1 MDMTRR
7 ILVKM
12 ASRCR
17 IGWVDFSSDS
27 YDFKVAS
34 ARATRIRL
42 RCRGIRLSLKEALS

>member
-12 ASRCR
+12 ESRCR
-17 IGWVDFSSDS
+17 IGWIDYSSDS
-27 YDFKVAS
+27 YDYRVAE

-42 RCRGIRLSLKEALS
+42 RCRGIRKTLKDVMS